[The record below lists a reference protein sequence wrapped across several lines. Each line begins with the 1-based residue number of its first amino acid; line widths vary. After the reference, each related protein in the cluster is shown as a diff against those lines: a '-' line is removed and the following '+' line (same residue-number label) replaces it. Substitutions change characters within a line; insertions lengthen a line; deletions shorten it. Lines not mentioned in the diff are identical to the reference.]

1 MMTITKSPINEEIPE
16 GLEQW
21 LFDKQVDVKLL
32 IEAILEGQTQMFVD
46 NVYST
51 NAVPTFHILKVAKK
65 FGVEMND
72 EETINNEE
80 DLLEK
85 DKRLIITL
93 ILLLDTLT
101 NDQRIEVFS
110 KFCVHCGIRQPNDVM
125 QKCQCWNDE

>member
-72 EETINNEE
+72 EETTI
-80 DLLEK
+80 
-85 DKRLIITL
+85 
-93 ILLLDTLT
+93 
-101 NDQRIEVFS
+101 
-110 KFCVHCGIRQPNDVM
+110 
-125 QKCQCWNDE
+125 